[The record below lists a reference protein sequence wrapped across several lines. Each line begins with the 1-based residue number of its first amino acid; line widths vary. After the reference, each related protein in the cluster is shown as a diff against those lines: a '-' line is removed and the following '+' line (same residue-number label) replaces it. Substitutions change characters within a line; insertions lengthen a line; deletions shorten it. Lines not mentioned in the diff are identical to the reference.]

1 MFNNQIKNTSPNFT
15 SDVLMIEDAIYFI
28 GNDYDKF
35 FHNDISTGKNSI
47 KIKSFFYFYYDF

>member
-1 MFNNQIKNTSPNFT
+1 
-15 SDVLMIEDAIYFI
+15 MIEDANYFI

-47 KIKSFFYFYYDF
+47 KITSFFYFYYEFLSFIG